1 MDATRQ
7 AVAGVKASIGY
18 APQGAERAYVGT
30 AGTRGGGT
38 LRMHVACRLEKG
50 GVAWINKDHR
60 MIIITGKHTARATT
74 RKLKMTEI
82 RLWLYCTFVRLEL
95 LKFQGMSSGEDSTR
109 PPRPPGWGTSREP
122 PAHHVERRHTRTSAC
137 AEFTGTWIPCKDCA
151 VAVGDTDT
159 LRATQV
165 GEALPHRSGAPERRY
180 LLPKVKVSAGRRH
193 W

>member
-30 AGTRGGGT
+30 AGTRGGGM
-38 LRMHVACRLEKG
+38 LWMHVACRLEKG

-60 MIIITGKHTARATT
+60 MIIIPGKHTARATT
-74 RKLKMTEI
+74 RKLKMNEM

-109 PPRPPGWGTSREP
+109 PPAPR
-122 PAHHVERRHTRTSAC
+122 
-137 AEFTGTWIPCKDCA
+137 
-151 VAVGDTDT
+151 VGD
-159 LRATQV
+159 
-165 GEALPHRSGAPERRY
+165 E
-180 LLPKVKVSAGRRH
+180 
-193 W
+193 